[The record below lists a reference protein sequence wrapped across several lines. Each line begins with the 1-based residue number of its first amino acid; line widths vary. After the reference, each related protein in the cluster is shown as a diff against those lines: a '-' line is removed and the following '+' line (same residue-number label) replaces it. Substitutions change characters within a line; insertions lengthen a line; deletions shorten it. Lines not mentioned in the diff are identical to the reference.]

1 VAVSAPALLVA
12 ASAPARRSLTLGLWS
27 SYLPFGVCVALAL
40 SPLALATLGWR
51 GWWALLAGATLG
63 CVAALVALRR
73 HYTGLHRAQPRT
85 LADLRRA
92 LGQPVPWLYGSAFAA
107 YTISFYGVMVWLP
120 TYVQQTQNAGLA
132 QGSLLAAAMMLAN
145 VGGNLYGTRLAQHGV
160 PRGRIMTAAFLLGG
174 LIAVWIYAPGV
185 APAVRYACALLFNLV
200 VGVIPAAVMS
210 GVPRYAGSAA
220 EVATLQ
226 GVVVQLSN
234 VGIFGGPPLVAVAVT
249 WGGGWEAAIVVLLA
263 AAAAGAAL
271 SVWLARFERRA
282 LPAEA

>member
-1 VAVSAPALLVA
+1 
-12 ASAPARRSLTLGLWS
+12 LTLGLWS
-27 SYLPFGVCVALAL
+27 AYLPFGVCVGLAL
-40 SPLALATLGWR
+40 SPIAIAAVGWS
-51 GWWALLAGATLG
+51 GWWVLLTGATLA
-63 CVAALVALRR
+63 CMAALAAFRR
-73 HYTGLHRAQPRT
+73 HYTGVRRAQPRT
-85 LADLRRA
+85 AADLRRA
-92 LGQPVPWLYGSAFAA
+92 LGQPAPWLYGTAFAA
-107 YTISFYGVMVWLP
+107 YTVSFHGVVVWVP

-145 VGGNLYGTRLAQHGV
+145 VGGNLYGARLAQRGV

-174 LIAVWIYAPGV
+174 LIAVGIYAPGV
-185 APAVRYACALLFNLV
+185 APAARYACALLFNLV

-249 WGGGWEAAIVVLLA
+249 WGGGWEATIVVLLA

-271 SVWLARFERRA
+271 SVWLARFERRV
-282 LPAEA
+282 LPAAV